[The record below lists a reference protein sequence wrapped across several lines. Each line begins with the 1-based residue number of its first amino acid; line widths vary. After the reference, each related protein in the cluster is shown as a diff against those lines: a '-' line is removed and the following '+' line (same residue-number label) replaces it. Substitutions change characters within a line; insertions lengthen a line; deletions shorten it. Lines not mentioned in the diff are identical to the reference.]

1 MRLSVPQVT
10 LKLALLQRRFTYGND
25 VRDDATILG
34 LRSSAS
40 LLIVLWPIV
49 PRTQRFHSSNGGRE
63 DEFGASRPAIGVP
76 SQILQR
82 TFSMDGIS
90 FYTLGQKR
98 TSSALRSTF
107 QQKNPRIKSISDY
120 IVCKE

>member
-82 TFSMDGIS
+82 RHFLWMESP
-90 FYTLGQKR
+90 
-98 TSSALRSTF
+98 STH
-107 QQKNPRIKSISDY
+107 
-120 IVCKE
+120 